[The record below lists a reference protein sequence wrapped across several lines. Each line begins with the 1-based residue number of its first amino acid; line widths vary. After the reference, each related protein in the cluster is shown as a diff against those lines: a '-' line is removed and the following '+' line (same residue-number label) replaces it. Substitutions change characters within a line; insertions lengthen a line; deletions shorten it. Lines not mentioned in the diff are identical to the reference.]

1 MDRTLHMQRRMA
13 DKLAAERTGV
23 VITGPR
29 KRPPPPVP
37 ALAERT
43 DETGPKGELK
53 PAQRTSGGGFAP
65 WVIAL
70 FISAVAGFAG
80 YYMMQKRSLAEESLA
95 DLQAELGLFRD
106 RAAQS
111 ESHAIAARA
120 ELARAQ
126 AQLSETRQG
135 MTTLEQRMKEK
146 SQAAEQLAARLEG
159 IVGKDQG
166 EVLSENGQL
175 TLRLMDRVLFRSGEA
190 ELTPRGMAVM
200 DSVAQALATVPD
212 QQVWV
217 QGHTDDVPVTRIRRQ
232 FASNWELSAAR
243 ALTVVHYLQTQGKV
257 DPRRLAAV
265 AFGEH
270 RPASRR
276 SKAKNRRIEIVL
288 APRDV
293 KLVTA
298 Q

>member
-1 MDRTLHMQRRMA
+1 LQFHARMA
-13 DKLAAERTGV
+13 EPSAADRTGV
-23 VITGPR
+23 VITGAR
-29 KRPPPPVP
+29 KRLPPPVP

-43 DETGPKGELK
+43 DDTGPKGELT
-53 PAQRTSGGGFAP
+53 PAQRAAGGGFAP
-65 WVIAL
+65 WAIVLLIAAL
-70 FISAVAGFAG
+70 AGFGG

-95 DLQAELGLFRD
+95 DLQTELELVKD
-106 RAAQS
+106 RAAES
-111 ESHAIAARA
+111 ESHAFAARA

-126 AQLSETRQG
+126 GQLTETRQG
-135 MTTLEQRMKEK
+135 MTTLEQRMREK
-146 SQAAEQLAARLEG
+146 SRAAEELAARLEG

-217 QGHTDDVPVTRIRRQ
+217 QGHTDDVPVSRIRRL
-232 FASNWELSAAR
+232 FVSNWELSAAR
-243 ALTVVHYLQTQGKV
+243 ALTVVHYLQVDGKV

-298 Q
+298 P